1 MWGFVR
7 NDRNVIKLS
16 KEIWNSRR
24 SSTSAVSNRNTAV
37 SAATRLYSCCP
48 QNTLSAHQNLYGAIS
63 TCQSHRLVRFVRT
76 TDCLL
81 TGFLHVVWMPL
92 PRYRPLSWE
101 SKKTLSAQ
109 RRVVQNISELWSDS
123 MQTWE
128 TLMQN
133 NELVGALCWQWN
145 VKLWWLDCCM
155 CSAIIQWKHL
165 SRIVSTCLWASAMQ
179 ARHSWISWRKLH
191 HS

>member
-7 NDRNVIKLS
+7 NDRNVIKLL

-24 SSTSAVSNRNTAV
+24 LINTAV
-37 SAATRLYSCCP
+37 SAATKLYSCCP

-63 TCQSHRLVRFVRT
+63 TCQNHRLVRFVRT

-92 PRYRPLSWE
+92 PRYRLSWE

-109 RRVVQNISELWSDS
+109 GPSVESFKMAANSGLIRCKPEKLW
-123 MQTWE
+123 W
-128 TLMQN
+128 QN

-145 VKLWWLDCCM
+145 VKLRWLDCCM

>member
-37 SAATRLYSCCP
+37 SAATKLYSCCP
-48 QNTLSAHQNLYGAIS
+48 QNTLSAHQNLYGATS

-109 RRVVQNISELWSDS
+109 RRVVQNGSELWSDS

-128 TLMQN
+128 TLMAKQWIGRCVVLAVKR
-133 NELVGALCWQWN
+133 EALMAGLLHVQCYHSMETFVSN
-145 VKLWWLDCCM
+145 CLDLFMSKCN
-155 CSAIIQWKHL
+155 A
-165 SRIVSTCLWASAMQ
+165 A
-179 ARHSWISWRKLH
+179 
-191 HS
+191 